1 MQTAQAQ
8 NRSQEEEEEEEEIRE
23 AIAAS
28 LTASGGQIE
37 QNQPP

>member
-8 NRSQEEEEEEEEIRE
+8 NRSQEEEEVRE